1 MTKVVAKPSKLDAS
15 YMLVLDTQGR
25 LTLLK
30 MLSHHPGQVTNA
42 CPRKIPSAELSAQM
56 DQRSHQGSAQTYCE
70 TRRETHSTKFLAALH
85 ISTVENEDCGW

>member
-1 MTKVVAKPSKLDAS
+1 MTEVVAKPSKLDAS

-56 DQRSHQGSAQTYCE
+56 DQR
-70 TRRETHSTKFLAALH
+70 TKAMLKPIVRCAGKH
-85 ISTVENEDCGW
+85 IVRNS